1 MTYNFKDF
9 DEEYFNKLWD
19 EMMKNEPIMSPKL
32 REEVDRRVEEKI
44 KEYIKEGKITKL
56 KR

>member
-19 EMMKNEPIMSPKL
+19 EMKKLEPIMSPSL
-32 REEVDRRVEEKI
+32 REEVNRRVDEKI

>member
-19 EMMKNEPIMSPKL
+19 EMKKLEPIMSPSL
-32 REEVDRRVEEKI
+32 REEVNRRVDEKI
-44 KEYIKEGKITKL
+44 KE
-56 KR
+56 